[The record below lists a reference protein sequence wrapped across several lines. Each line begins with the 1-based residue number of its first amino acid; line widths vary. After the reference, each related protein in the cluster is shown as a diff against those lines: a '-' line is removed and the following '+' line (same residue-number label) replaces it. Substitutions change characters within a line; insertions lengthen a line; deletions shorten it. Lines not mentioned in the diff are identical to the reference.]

1 MSFGELSTPTLLL
14 EKTKLIANINKL
26 DSRLSVLSTP
36 LRPHLKT
43 CKSARVADQI
53 PNIKQN
59 GITVSTLHEARY
71 FLENGHTDIL
81 YAVSIAPQ
89 KLPQIKQLQDQGAT
103 ITLILDTMDAAEMV
117 ARLAQE
123 LHTVFPCL
131 IEIDCDG
138 KRAGLPP
145 QAPEI
150 VEIAA
155 FLNEQNGTQMKGV
168 LSHSGGSYY
177 CQSLQ
182 ELKKMA
188 EQERISITTA
198 AGRIKEAG
206 LPCPVVSAG
215 STPTATY
222 AETLEGITEYRAGV
236 FVFQDMVMEALG
248 VCQISDIALSVLT
261 TVISHNKA
269 GNRLIIDAGS
279 LALSAD
285 PGKKNGRG
293 DQHYGC
299 VCDPITGQ
307 PIDGLWVTSTN
318 QEHGLISLDHT
329 NRSLTDFPI
338 GSQFRILPNHACI
351 TAAAYPG
358 YHILDDQVPP
368 RVTDYWDR
376 SNGW

>member
-26 DSRLSVLSTP
+26 DLRLSTLSTP

-43 CKSARVADQI
+43 CKSARVAELI
-53 PNIKQN
+53 PNITQN

-71 FLENGHTDIL
+71 FLDNGHTDIL

-89 KLPQIKQLQDQGAT
+89 KLTQIKQLQDQGASM
-103 ITLILDTMDAAEMV
+103 TLILDTLEAAKMV
-117 ARLAQE
+117 AQSSEE
-123 LHTVFPCL
+123 LQAVFPCL

-155 FLNEQNGTQMKGV
+155 FLNEQSGTQMKGV

-177 CQSLQ
+177 CQTIQELQ
-182 ELKKMA
+182 EMA

-198 AGRIKEAG
+198 AQRIRNAG

-222 AETLEGITEYRAGV
+222 AATLEGVTEYRAGV
-236 FVFQDMVMEALG
+236 YVFQDMVMEALG
-248 VCQISDIALSVLT
+248 VCQTNDIALSILT
-261 TVISHNKA
+261 TVISHNKS

-279 LALSAD
+279 LALSTD
-285 PGKKNGRG
+285 PGKKNRLGEP
-293 DQHYGC
+293 HYGC
-299 VCDPITGQ
+299 VCDATTGQ

-318 QEHGLISLDHT
+318 QEHGLISLDNS

-338 GSQFRILPNHACI
+338 GTQFRILPNHACI

-368 RVTDYWDR
+368 AVIDYWDR